1 MQGIA
6 CDGTRIFVNSSASE
20 IRVYDL
26 NGAWIESHAVENLP
40 PLGNNQ
46 MAFAGGYL
54 YARNDDSLYR
64 ISTTDWSSTL
74 VAVDSSHP
82 LLTCAWW
89 MYGSLFDT
97 PDGKLG
103 VMGPTVDGQFTVRL
117 YQLSSDGL
125 TLTWERDQVIN
136 DTWSTDEHGM
146 ACDGV
151 YFYRMSMLDGC
162 KVYDLATGEIVHGG
176 EGWNLWS
183 AADGGTID
191 NPTWLTRNHRTGQLI
206 AGEYQADHLLV
217 FTPDDGINFTAPQSM
232 IYDGSGKVF
241 SASSTVPCTFA
252 YTYKGIGIT
261 SYGPTTEAPKNA
273 GNYVVTAS
281 STDSSLE
288 GSSILPFIIVP
299 KNLTVTSDA
308 KTKLYGAVDPALT
321 YQSSGLEGEDEITG
335 SLNRAPGENAG
346 SYSILQ
352 GSITA
357 GANYAI
363 SYISSDL
370 IIEKVPISP
379 TNFLAAQTTNF
390 TIDLSWTPDGTQ
402 NSVCTGFLISHKPSA
417 SETWTEN
424 AVGAEASTFSVSSLL
439 PGTVYHF
446 RIVALNGT
454 DRSSEV
460 TTTLTT
466 WTSLEEWRFTNF
478 GTIANSG
485 NAADN
490 ANPSNDGMPNL
501 MKYAL
506 GMSANARSNQAS
518 LNTQMNANGRLTL
531 TFRRAREDLIY
542 IVEGSDDLIT
552 WSIIAT
558 NPGAAGETV
567 TVTDTA
573 PIHTSK
579 RFIRLK
585 VSR

>member
-1 MQGIA
+1 
-6 CDGTRIFVNSSASE
+6 
-20 IRVYDL
+20 
-26 NGAWIESHAVENLP
+26 
-40 PLGNNQ
+40 
-46 MAFAGGYL
+46 
-54 YARNDDSLYR
+54 
-64 ISTTDWSSTL
+64 
-74 VAVDSSHP
+74 
-82 LLTCAWW
+82 
-89 MYGSLFDT
+89 
-97 PDGKLG
+97 
-103 VMGPTVDGQFTVRL
+103 
-117 YQLSSDGL
+117 
-125 TLTWERDQVIN
+125 
-136 DTWSTDEHGM
+136 
-146 ACDGV
+146 
-151 YFYRMSMLDGC
+151 
-162 KVYDLATGEIVHGG
+162 
-176 EGWNLWS
+176 
-183 AADGGTID
+183 
-191 NPTWLTRNHRTGQLI
+191 
-206 AGEYQADHLLV
+206 
-217 FTPDDGINFTAPQSM
+217 
-232 IYDGSGKVF
+232 
-241 SASSTVPCTFA
+241 
-252 YTYKGIGIT
+252 
-261 SYGPTTEAPKNA
+261 
-273 GNYVVTAS
+273 
-281 STDSSLE
+281 
-288 GSSILPFIIVP
+288 
-299 KNLTVTSDA
+299 
-308 KTKLYGAVDPALT
+308 
-321 YQSSGLEGEDEITG
+321 LEGEDEITG

-454 DRSSEV
+454 DRSSQV